1 MLTNEERAYYSRQIL
16 IDEIGQAGQQKLS
29 DAKVLIIGAGGLGC
43 PVLQYISA
51 AGVGNIGIVDGDIV
65 DVSNLHRQILFGM
78 DAIGKNKSIEAVRFL
93 EKHNPFV
100 RFMAYPF
107 NLTAENA
114 VELFLEYDVVVD
126 CSDNYETRFLVN
138 DACVLLNKSLVYGS
152 IYRFEGQVSVFNYA
166 NGPTYRCL
174 YPDMP
179 TQESTT
185 NCSMSGVIGVLP
197 GIIGLLQANEV
208 LKIVTDFGEVLSGK
222 MLVFNAQKNTFD
234 TYELFRNS
242 ELKYDTLLQN
252 NSLHAENYTRT
263 CSVDDNEQLYI
274 DHKTLLESA
283 ETGEYLILDV
293 RDTEESPI
301 FIADGV
307 LQIPLKELKSK
318 LNEIPVSRKIAV
330 ICKSGFRSGKA
341 IELLQQ
347 ELNLK
352 ELKNLE
358 NGISQQFITAWKSKK
373 EN

>member
-78 DAIGKNKSIEAVRFL
+78 DAIGKNKSIEAVRVL

-100 RFMAYPF
+100 RFRAYPF

-208 LKIVTDFGEVLSGK
+208 LKIVTGFGEVLSGK

-234 TYELFRNS
+234 TYQLFRNS

>member
-78 DAIGKNKSIEAVRFL
+78 DAIGKNKSIEAVRVL

-100 RFMAYPF
+100 RFRAYPF

-208 LKIVTDFGEVLSGK
+208 LKIVTGFGEVLSGK

>member
-1 MLTNEERAYYSRQIL
+1 MLTSEERAYYSRQIL

-29 DAKVLIIGAGGLGC
+29 EAKVLIIGAGGLGC

-51 AGVGNIGIVDGDIV
+51 AGVGNIGVVDGDVV

-78 DAIGKNKSIEAVRFL
+78 DSIGKNKSIEAVNVL
-93 EKHNPFV
+93 EKHNPFI
-100 RFMAYPF
+100 RFKAYPI
-107 NLTAENA
+107 NLSAENA
-114 VELFLEYDVVVD
+114 VELFSEYDIVVD

-138 DACVLLNKSLVYGS
+138 DACVLLNKPLVYGA
-152 IYRFEGQVSVFNYA
+152 IYRFEGQVSVFNYK

-208 LKIVTDFGEVLSGK
+208 LKIITGFGDVLNGK
-222 MLVFNAQKNTFD
+222 ILVFNAQKNTFD

-252 NSLHAENYTRT
+252 NLLHAANYTHA
-263 CSVDDNEQLYI
+263 CSVGNDEQMYI
-274 DHKTLLESA
+274 DHKSLLESA

-293 RDTEESPI
+293 RDREESPI

-307 LQIPLKELKSK
+307 LQIPLKELRSK

-330 ICKSGFRSGKA
+330 VCKSGFRSGKA
-341 IELLQQ
+341 IELLQR

>member
-1 MLTNEERAYYSRQIL
+1 MLTGEESAYYSRQIL

-29 DAKVLIIGAGGLGC
+29 DAKVLVIGAGGLGC

-51 AGVGNIGIVDGDIV
+51 AGVGNIGVVDGDTV
-65 DVSNLHRQILFGM
+65 DISNLHRQILFNI
-78 DAIGKNKSIEAVRFL
+78 DAIGKNKAIEAVEVL

-100 RFMAYPF
+100 RFIAYSF
-107 NLTAENA
+107 NLSAENA
-114 VELFLEYDVVVD
+114 VELFSEYDVVVD

-138 DACVLLNKSLVYGS
+138 DACVLLNKPLVYGS
-152 IYRFEGQVSVFNYA
+152 IYRFEGQVSVFNYQ

-174 YPDMP
+174 YPELP

-185 NCSMSGVIGVLP
+185 NCSMSGVIGILP

-208 LKIVTDFGEVLSGK
+208 LKLITGFGEVLSGK
-222 MLVFNAQKNTFD
+222 ILVFNAQKNTFD
-234 TYELFRNS
+234 SYELFRNS

-252 NSLHAENYTRT
+252 NSLHAANYKRS
-263 CSVDDNEQLYI
+263 CSVDNDEQIYI
-274 DHKTLLESA
+274 DHTTLLESA

-293 RDTEESPI
+293 RDIEESPV

-318 LNEIPVSRKIAV
+318 LGEIPVSRKIAV